1 MEVIDLAWWKLGLA
15 ALLVLA
21 LAGTGYLARLGI
33 TRNLLIA
40 ALRTVIQLAL
50 IGLVLEALFAS
61 SGFYW
66 IALMALVMLL
76 VAGREVV
83 ARQGRRLQGWWAF
96 GIGTGSMFVS
106 SFSVTV
112 LALSVVIGPD
122 PWYTPQYAIPLLG
135 MMLGNT
141 MTGVSLA
148 LDRLNESVWR
158 QRAVIENR
166 LMLGQTWKQALE
178 DIRRDAMRS
187 GMMPSINAM
196 AAAGIVSLPGMM
208 TGQILAGSP
217 PAVAVNYQI
226 LVMLIITVG
235 TGFGALMAVSWGGR
249 RLFDDRER
257 LRLDRLVKQ

>member
-61 SGFYW
+61 SGFQW

-141 MTGVSLA
+141 MTGVSLE

-217 PAVAVNYQI
+217 PAVAVKYQI

>member
-61 SGFYW
+61 SGFQW

-158 QRAVIENR
+158 QRAGIENR
-166 LMLGQTWKQALE
+166 RMLG
-178 DIRRDAMRS
+178 
-187 GMMPSINAM
+187 
-196 AAAGIVSLPGMM
+196 
-208 TGQILAGSP
+208 
-217 PAVAVNYQI
+217 
-226 LVMLIITVG
+226 
-235 TGFGALMAVSWGGR
+235 
-249 RLFDDRER
+249 
-257 LRLDRLVKQ
+257 

>member
-96 GIGTGSMFVS
+96 GIGTGSMFVA

-217 PAVAVNYQI
+217 PAVAVKYQI

>member
-187 GMMPSINAM
+187 GMIPSINAM

-217 PAVAVNYQI
+217 PAVAVKYQI

-249 RLFDDRER
+249 RLFDARER

>member
-66 IALMALVMLL
+66 IALMAVVMLL

-217 PAVAVNYQI
+217 PAVAVKYQI